1 MGRCSLPHD
10 RGKNARVWPTAG
22 CNEHWSACGSPGLI
36 LRVYPSGRRTYFYQ
50 RKRGEPWYKISPA
63 GPITL
68 EAARDKAD
76 ELFGQLENPEAPRS
90 MFTIATF
97 ITDH

>member
-1 MGRCSLPHD
+1 M
-10 RGKNARVWPTAG
+10 
-22 CNEHWSACGSPGLI
+22 I

-76 ELFGQLENPEAPRS
+76 ELFGQLEKGENPKAPRS
-90 MFTIATF
+90 TLTIATF